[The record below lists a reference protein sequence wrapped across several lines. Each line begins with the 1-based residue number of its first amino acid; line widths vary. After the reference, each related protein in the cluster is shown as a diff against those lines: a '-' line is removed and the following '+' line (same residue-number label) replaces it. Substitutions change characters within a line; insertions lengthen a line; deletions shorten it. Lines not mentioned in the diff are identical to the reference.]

1 MKKMKIAGMFHQMDT
16 QIHVVR
22 LDTVRAMDNSV
33 VSLKS
38 ALFKSGVEVLVTMTM
53 NVINSRSR
61 VATTLA
67 I

>member
-33 VSLKS
+33 VLLKS
-38 ALFKSGVEVLVTMTM
+38 ALFKSGGVEVLVTMTM

-61 VATTLA
+61 VATTCF
-67 I
+67 